1 LGEAFVG
8 RSDAIWRLV
17 VFWNVVRYVQNL
29 ECVWHVAGA
38 HLQPYA
44 FDVSDRGTGQA
55 DNMFVENSGRDIV
68 GLEQALGK
76 IALLCGRKRCDRDK
90 RVRHGNSSE

>member
-1 LGEAFVG
+1 
-8 RSDAIWRLV
+8 
-17 VFWNVVRYVQNL
+17 
-29 ECVWHVAGA
+29 
-38 HLQPYA
+38 
-44 FDVSDRGTGQA
+44 
-55 DNMFVENSGRDIV
+55 V